1 MAKPH
6 QSVSSSAPGRTAH
19 GARGEGGEREERR
32 GRVEDGGR
40 RKRKHHLTKLEV
52 ARVLSPSVRV

>member
-6 QSVSSSAPGRTAH
+6 QSVSSPAPGRTAH
-19 GARGEGGEREERR
+19 GARGEGGEREDRR

-40 RKRKHHLTKLEV
+40 RKRQHRPTKLEV
-52 ARVLSPSVRV
+52 ARVWSPSARI